1 MLRNRGIPLSHT
13 ALETVLGPP
22 KKGIPGWPLGR
33 LENFSAWR
41 WQQVRKILRDQA
53 THGGID
59 WLQIEPKSKRARR
72 RERGR
77 QRNLKS

>member
-1 MLRNRGIPLSHT
+1 MFGEPSKFIPW
-13 ALETVLGPP
+13 
-22 KKGIPGWPLGR
+22 WPLKR

-41 WQQVRKILRDQA
+41 WQHVRKILRDQA

-59 WLQIEPKSKRARR
+59 WLGIRPKSKRARR

-77 QRNLKS
+77 RSA